1 MVSMGN
7 ERDVDVAY
15 IGDSR
20 LDDAIVVQIDSGERT
35 KRLRI
40 MLNEAVVYD
49 GDPEVEKPGDAR
61 EEWAAMDVGVLGAP
75 GFRIQPSQD
84 DAHRASRNQ
93 GSEDD
98 PIYYAV
104 PVKRSVRLI
113 DAVEYAS
120 AWRIYPT
127 EEQLRLMPGWQKSV
141 GEERR

>member
-7 ERDVDVAY
+7 ERDVDVPF
-15 IGDSR
+15 IGDSK
-20 LDDAIVVQIDSGERT
+20 LDDAVVVQIDSGERT

-40 MLNEAVVYD
+40 MLNEAVLYD

-61 EEWAAMDVGVLGAP
+61 EEWAAMDVGVLHAP
-75 GFRIQPSQD
+75 GFHVQSSQD
-84 DAHRASRNQ
+84 DAHRASRNM
-93 GSEDD
+93 GDEKE

-104 PVKRSVRLI
+104 PVKRTVRTI
-113 DAVEYAS
+113 DGVEYTS

-127 EEQLRLMPGWQKSV
+127 EEQLRLKPGWQKSV